1 MARHLRR
8 NGWCVGRHRVRR
20 LMSRVG
26 SRRSTSGLRPASR
39 IPAQD
44 LSVPAASPDDRSAEL
59 RVVRRHHLYPDA
71 PRLPLSGGDYGL
83 GEPQGPGLAVI
94 EHDGRRILCRGTGRS
109 DCPAWPAR
117 HLQHRS
123 GLAVHQLRL
132 HNHAEGCWHPRLD
145 GWSWPLDGQRIH
157 RATVA
162 IAEIRACSSMPSRPA
177 ARHSPVSTVGSDIT
191 TQIDHTRRSPAG
203 RPMRSMLPKQTRR
216 NWRRN
221 QTQNLP

>member
-71 PRLPLSGGDYGL
+71 PRLPLSGGDHGL

-157 RATVA
+157 RATWRSLKYGCVFLNA
-162 IAEIRACSSMPSRPA
+162 FETGSEAQSGIDRWIRYYNTDRP
-177 ARHSPVSTVGSDIT
+177 HSAL
-191 TQIDHTRRSPAG
+191 AG
-203 RPMRSMLPKQTRR
+203 RTPDEVYA
-216 NWRRN
+216 
-221 QTQNLP
+221 TQANEQKLAA